1 MKLHEIKLSEPYA
14 KAKKDGIKPFEIRK
28 NDRDYKVGDLV
39 KYNIVENYTEPYPPN
54 RTLTRESQNKEL
66 TNYFDNRVFKIKYIT
81 DYEQKDGYVVF
92 VDEGYYIG
100 EYEYEHRWITDS
112 DAYKKGCKETAAK
125 LIKFIEFHSISK
137 RDKSGYE
144 TFTISNL
151 CLREI
156 LREEFGFTNEEL
168 QTI

>member
-1 MKLHEIKLSEPYA
+1 MKLHEIKLLEQYA

-92 VDEGYYIG
+92 VDEGYFIRREQENVKYN
-100 EYEYEHRWITDS
+100 S
-112 DAYKKGCKETAAK
+112 DNKM
-125 LIKFIEFHSISK
+125 LK
-137 RDKSGYE
+137 R
-144 TFTISNL
+144 
-151 CLREI
+151 R
-156 LREEFGFTNEEL
+156 GFRMPK
-168 QTI
+168 